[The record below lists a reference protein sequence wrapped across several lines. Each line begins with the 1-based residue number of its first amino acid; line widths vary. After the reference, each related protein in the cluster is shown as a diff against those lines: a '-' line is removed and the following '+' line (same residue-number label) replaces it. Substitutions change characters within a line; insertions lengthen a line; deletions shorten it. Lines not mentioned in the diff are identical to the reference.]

1 VRAALVPLRD
11 LVGRSLRPPL
21 GDRRFWLIQAL
32 VIWVG
37 AAYWAS
43 VLAAHWQALSAALLP
58 LFLLPVVYAALN
70 FGLAGA
76 VATGVWVSVISLPSV
91 PLTGGAERATWTVA
105 QVAVFLVTAAFV
117 GDRVER
123 EISVRREAEA
133 ARGAMRLS
141 EARLRSLFE
150 NSPAATLLV
159 GAEGAVREANPAAV
173 ALFGR
178 PRAELVGTPLAGLVG
193 AEPTA
198 AVASGGRPVVELPD
212 GEGGRRFLRPVVSRQ
227 PGGGAFQVVFLD
239 VSEERRRLGI
249 KDAYAASV
257 VKAQEEERARIAQEL
272 HDEPLQTVVHL
283 YRLLDRLSTAP
294 PGPGEDLRRGLG
306 EARGVA
312 EGIAEELRR
321 LARGLRPASL
331 EDLGLVAAL
340 QRLVQ
345 DVDGRGRPRA
355 ELRVHG
361 RARRLDPLL
370 ELGLFRIAQEG
381 LRNVERHA
389 GAFRAEVGLRFDP
402 EAVELM
408 VEDDGRG
415 LPPRAVADGELRG
428 LGLVGMEER
437 AALLGGRL
445 EIDSRPLRG
454 TRVRA
459 VIPTRTE
466 EG

>member
-1 VRAALVPLRD
+1 VTRAPGPLRE
-11 LVGRSLRPPL
+11 LLGRSVRPPL

-37 AAYWAS
+37 AAHWAT
-43 VLAAHWQALSAALLP
+43 VLSAHWHVLSAALLP

-76 VATGVWVSVISLPSV
+76 VATGVWVSVISLPSL
-91 PLTGGAERATWTVA
+91 PLTGSAERATWTVA

-123 EISVRREAEA
+123 EISIRREAEA

-159 GAEGAVREANPAAV
+159 GTDGAVRAANPASV

-178 PRAELVGTPLAGLVG
+178 GRAELVGTPLAGLVG
-193 AEPTA
+193 AEPTD
-198 AVASGGRPVVELPD
+198 AVAAGGRPVIELPD

-227 PGGGAFQVVFLD
+227 LGGDAIQVVFLD

-294 PGPGEDLRRGLG
+294 PGPGEALRRGLV

-361 RARRLDPLL
+361 MPRRLDPLL

-389 GAFRAEVGLRFDP
+389 DALRAQVDLRFEP
-402 EAVELM
+402 EAVELT
-408 VEDDGRG
+408 VDDDGRG
-415 LPPRAVADGELRG
+415 LPPRVAAGGELHG

-459 VIPTRTE
+459 VIPAGTD
-466 EG
+466 G